1 MSCGPIP
8 QFDQTGKI
16 EQNLH
21 DYLKE
26 LVESGDISEAI
37 FRNIVPVGSTR
48 HQMYGLP
55 KVHKQ
60 STPLRPILSMCGSAQ
75 YDTSKWLCKVL
86 EPVVQFYSQRCVKD
100 SFTFSD
106 AIKLKDF
113 PNGGYMCSFDVVSLF
128 TNVPLNEVIDI
139 CADALYRNDDI
150 ETEFETLTEPSFRK
164 LMEMVT
170 SGVEF
175 SFNGLMYRQVDGVAM
190 GSPLGPPLANIFVGY
205 YEKKIPDQEWPD
217 MYFRYVDDVFFAF

>member
-1 MSCGPIP
+1 M
-8 QFDQTGKI
+8 
-16 EQNLH
+16 
-21 DYLKE
+21 
-26 LVESGDISEAI
+26 ESGDISEAI

-48 HQMYGLP
+48 PQMHGLP

-75 YDTSKWLCKVL
+75 YDTLKWLCKVL
-86 EPVVQFYSQRCVKD
+86 EPVVQFYSKRCVKD

-106 AIKLKDF
+106 AIKQKDF

-150 ETEFETLTEPSFRK
+150 ETEFETLTEPS
-164 LMEMVT
+164 LI
-170 SGVEF
+170 
-175 SFNGLMYRQVDGVAM
+175 QVA
-190 GSPLGPPLANIFVGY
+190 LAG
-205 YEKKIPDQEWPD
+205 
-217 MYFRYVDDVFFAF
+217 VDDQ